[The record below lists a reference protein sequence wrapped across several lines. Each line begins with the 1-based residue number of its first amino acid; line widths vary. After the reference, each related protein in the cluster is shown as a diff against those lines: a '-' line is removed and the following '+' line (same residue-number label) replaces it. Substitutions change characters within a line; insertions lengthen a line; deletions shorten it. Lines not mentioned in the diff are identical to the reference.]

1 MILRAFSDV
10 SDLSVSKS
18 RSRIADYFYL
28 SSSMPSDTTSGV
40 LNLSVTPI
48 LTPKLDLS
56 PPLNGTVHVLYHI
69 LTRVMSSRLKLEQ
82 YFKNY
87 QTCLSMCTVLQKTG
101 YPHTLTPI
109 EVDNQCAVSIL
120 ANTVRQR
127 LSKSIYIRFFWAR
140 DRIRQDQFCVYW
152 RPDKND
158 RADYFNKYHA
168 PLRYKEMCSIYLV
181 IFLSN

>member
-1 MILRAFSDV
+1 MLCPLLR
-10 SDLSVSKS
+10 
-18 RSRIADYFYL
+18 
-28 SSSMPSDTTSGV
+28 
-40 LNLSVTPI
+40 
-48 LTPKLDLS
+48 
-56 PPLNGTVHVLYHI
+56 
-69 LTRVMSSRLKLEQ
+69 RLKLEQ

-181 IFLSN
+181 ILLSNWTYYHKATQMIYRLIDVIMFVVRVC

>member
-1 MILRAFSDV
+1 MLCY
-10 SDLSVSKS
+10 K
-18 RSRIADYFYL
+18 
-28 SSSMPSDTTSGV
+28 
-40 LNLSVTPI
+40 
-48 LTPKLDLS
+48 
-56 PPLNGTVHVLYHI
+56 
-69 LTRVMSSRLKLEQ
+69 
-82 YFKNY
+82 
-87 QTCLSMCTVLQKTG
+87 KTG
-101 YPHTLTPI
+101 YPHTPTPI
-109 EVDNQCAVSIL
+109 EVDNQCDVSIL

-181 IFLSN
+181 ILLSNWTYYHKVTQMIYRLIDVIMCCSKGVLASTSLETYEDSNCLITTPLRTYKH